1 MTPTPNNRHK
11 LVAWAL
17 AMTENTKLA
26 PSPQERYLLLQYAQG
41 ALSLDQVLAQLP
53 PGANS

>member
-1 MTPTPNNRHK
+1 MTTLNNRHK

-26 PSPQERYLLLQYAQG
+26 PTPQELQLLTQYAHG
-41 ALSLDQVLAQLP
+41 VLTLDQVLAQLT
-53 PGANS
+53 PGATS